1 MHTKMN
7 TWQLFVFCFLFVLG
21 TPEAQ
26 KTRLALCV
34 GNHQAASVLA
44 PQAFHLPVV
53 LTGSLPLPD
62 PFGAVA
68 ERVSHC
74 LCCIIT
80 DEERL
85 PRAIQCFSLAAKA
98 GHGALDM
105 QQPCT

>member
-1 MHTKMN
+1 
-7 TWQLFVFCFLFVLG
+7 
-21 TPEAQ
+21 
-26 KTRLALCV
+26 
-34 GNHQAASVLA
+34 
-44 PQAFHLPVV
+44 
-53 LTGSLPLPD
+53 
-62 PFGAVA
+62 
-68 ERVSHC
+68 VSHC